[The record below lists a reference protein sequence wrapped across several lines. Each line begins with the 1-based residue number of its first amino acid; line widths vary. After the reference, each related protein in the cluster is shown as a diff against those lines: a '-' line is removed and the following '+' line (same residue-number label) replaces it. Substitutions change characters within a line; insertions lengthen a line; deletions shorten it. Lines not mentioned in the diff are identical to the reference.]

1 MRAPEAWPVARTMQ
15 ALEALAF
22 QPLSA
27 PQVATV
33 LQVHP
38 RTARR
43 LLNRLRE
50 EGYLSRTDDA
60 RRLYAPTMRVVALAG
75 QINARAAL
83 TRAAVPFVTRLQ
95 EQTGGE
101 AHLAIPSYRSVVC
114 VVHGDGRPV
123 EPRISELVPSHCTAV
138 GKALLS
144 YRDDW
149 RDSVLRGP
157 LAARTPHTLT
167 DPAALRADGAAVRA
181 RGWAAEDEEFR
192 LRTRGVAAP
201 VFTPAGDAVAALGV
215 SVAGNGDLEALAAH
229 VVPAARSLTAELE
242 APRG

>member
-1 MRAPEAWPVARTMQ
+1 MQ

-27 PQVATV
+27 PQVAAV
-33 LQVHP
+33 LKVHP

-50 EGYLSRTDDA
+50 EGYLTRTDDS
-60 RRLYAPTMRVVALAG
+60 RRLYAPTLRIVALAG
-75 QINARAAL
+75 QINARARL
-83 TRAAVPFVTRLQ
+83 TRIAVPFVARLQ

-114 VVHGDGRPV
+114 IVHAGGDPV
-123 EPRISELVPSHCTAV
+123 EPGINELVPSHCTAV

-144 YRDDW
+144 YRGDW

-157 LAARTPHTLT
+157 LAARTPRTLT
-167 DPAALRADGAAVRA
+167 DPEALRADADSVRE
-181 RGWAAEDEEFR
+181 RGWAVEDEEFR

-201 VFTPAGDAVAALGV
+201 VFAAAGEAVAALGV
-215 SVAGNGDLEALAAH
+215 SVDGGPDLEALAAH
-229 VVPAARSLTAELE
+229 VVPAARSLTAALE
-242 APRG
+242 ASDG